1 MSQFE
6 RLPCATHPKPDELLS
21 SWLTRLAHDH
31 LLKVHTFGKLLF
43 PNTSLLN
50 RDLDKIAPEL
60 VLQTLTHRTGTPLP
74 RIRETALRRYEGRL
88 YRYHNANGNTNWL
101 LPLGV
106 YHRTHRHCG
115 LLFCPSCLTA
125 DGNKPY
131 FRTHWRLALAQVC
144 TSCGVYLQEKCPS
157 CERPVTFFRVEVG
170 RKDALP
176 DTPISHCFYCA
187 RDLATVPT
195 VPASAA
201 DLAMQ
206 AAWERVLREGWN
218 GHLDSCEY
226 FDVLHQL
233 VKVLSSCTPR
243 CAALQQAVDRHTG
256 WSPAEGQPATRSRRI
271 PFELLP
277 LQVRGGLL
285 CQAHWLLEDWPLR
298 FIQVM
303 KQNRV
308 TSTPLLHSMPEIPIW
323 FYSVVREHL
332 YVSNEGRPVGETKN
346 PRLVQ

>member
-1 MSQFE
+1 VSQFE

-21 SWLTRLAHDH
+21 SWFTRLAHDH

-43 PNTSLLN
+43 PSASLLN

-60 VLQTLTHRTGTPLP
+60 ILQTLAHRTGTPLP
-74 RIRETALRRYEGRL
+74 RIREAALRRYEGRL
-88 YRYHNANGNTNWL
+88 YRHHNANGNTNWL

-106 YHRTHRHCG
+106 YHRTHRHYG
-115 LLFCPSCLTA
+115 LLFCPSCLKA

-157 CERPVTFFRVEVG
+157 CERPVTFFRVDVG
-170 RKDALP
+170 RKEALP

-187 RDLATVPT
+187 RDLATVST
-195 VPASAA
+195 EQASAT
-201 DLAMQ
+201 DWQ
-206 AAWERVLREGWN
+206 VQNEWERVLREGWN
-218 GHLDSCEY
+218 EQVFYPHQY

-233 VKVLSSCTPR
+233 VKILASPSPR
-243 CAALQQAVDRHTG
+243 CTALQHAVDNQTG
-256 WSPAEGQPATRSRRI
+256 WSPDEEQVVMRTQRT
-271 PFELLP
+271 PFESLP
-277 LQVRGGLL
+277 FRVRGGLIR
-285 CQAHWLLEDWPLR
+285 QAQWLLAEWPRR

-308 TSTPLLHSMPEIPIW
+308 TSTPLLHSMPTIPFW
-323 FYSVVREHL
+323 FHSVVQQNFSM
-332 YVSNEGRPVGETKN
+332 SNRNRRFGDFW
-346 PRLVQ
+346 Q